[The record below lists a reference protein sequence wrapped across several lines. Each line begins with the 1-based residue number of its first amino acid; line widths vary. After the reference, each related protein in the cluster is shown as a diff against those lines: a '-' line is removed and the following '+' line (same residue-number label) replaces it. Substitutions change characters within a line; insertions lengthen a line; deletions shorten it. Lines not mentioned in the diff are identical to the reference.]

1 MIKVIGTI
9 FQYCS
14 EFLIIVRGQIIMHIQ
29 SDQLKTNYDKILVA
43 VEPEAEGKSKLND
56 SQVLAQGI
64 ALAKKD
70 NSSLLIFHSI
80 DSLLT
85 REDVLVGINVAGLYA
100 GQTLTLSE
108 QMVKEKTAELNTWL
122 RSLQKVATNQGI
134 QADYEYAVGEP
145 GKLICQLAKQHG
157 VDLIIVGRRG
167 RRGMSEIL
175 LGSVSNYVIH
185 HAPCHVLV
193 VQH

>member
-1 MIKVIGTI
+1 
-9 FQYCS
+9 
-14 EFLIIVRGQIIMHIQ
+14 MHIQ

-100 GQTLTLSE
+100 GQTLTLSD

>member
-1 MIKVIGTI
+1 
-9 FQYCS
+9 
-14 EFLIIVRGQIIMHIQ
+14 
-29 SDQLKTNYDKILVA
+29 
-43 VEPEAEGKSKLND
+43 
-56 SQVLAQGI
+56 
-64 ALAKKD
+64 
-70 NSSLLIFHSI
+70 
-80 DSLLT
+80 
-85 REDVLVGINVAGLYA
+85 
-100 GQTLTLSE
+100 
-108 QMVKEKTAELNTWL
+108 LNTWL

-145 GKLICQLAKQHG
+145 GKLICQLAKQHE